1 MAYRPLGIGSGE
13 PSSAVCLGRWIK
25 PAACLFAHLRHPVV
39 LLGCAADALLTYFP
53 AAVLQSVGR
62 RPFPY
67 KRLRKR
73 PHPYYNDFLP
83 TKEPTGLRKPK
94 PSNQQTSTGQEDDD
108 TDEAKEIQEPY
119 GGEWHKRTHFVIAF
133 NQKGQLVLKDI
144 SSQRTAVSY
153 DGRGSAQWRRHFQWM
168 LVLDKPRETR
178 IHLPNDF
185 YLDIIFPDHAS
196 CQRQYEENVQRYV
209 QESQNQLFDFGGM
222 ALLSKDQTRPRTPI
236 NDPIYFH
243 VKRIG
248 KGAFGAVNK
257 VINVSTGDIYASK
270 RIQIDDLADLGHNRV
285 EVGTKALEHDSL
297 EEAEFAKEI
306 QNIKSTAH
314 EHIIEFVDSTT
325 NPLQLIMEYLPLGN
339 LYDQHERDPL
349 NTEETQLLLAQGLD
363 ALRYLHSENITH
375 RDIKPENILVRG
387 RKELFHIKLAD
398 FGLSKIGNS
407 MRSKLGT
414 KFYDAPEVFGRMRNG
429 ERYDNKVDVW
439 SFGVVVLEVSG
450 RLPDLYRKQNYHS
463 YIADA
468 AKKALDAC
476 PNSQF
481 YYLMSR
487 MLKINSTERAFIAD
501 LFDGKTT
508 IEFSIEN
515 NAHGSRSA
523 TPTNR
528 GLHKQADRVSASP
541 DDAKPVT
548 AVKMKKSPTQKR
560 QQSQPSSRNTRVKRT
575 RKQIND
581 EPPTQ
586 LETDKTVRNAA
597 PKTAKFD
604 PNSHQRPK
612 QDDDGV
618 DFHRSPSGVIGS
630 GLVGQ
635 VPGSTYSSRKQRELQ
650 AGSLADPSSQDNNQQ
665 ENPGAGD
672 DEATSRQPRTAIP
685 PDRVRRSTTNPVSRE

>member
-1 MAYRPLGIGSGE
+1 
-13 PSSAVCLGRWIK
+13 
-25 PAACLFAHLRHPVV
+25 
-39 LLGCAADALLTYFP
+39 
-53 AAVLQSVGR
+53 
-62 RPFPY
+62 
-67 KRLRKR
+67 
-73 PHPYYNDFLP
+73 
-83 TKEPTGLRKPK
+83 
-94 PSNQQTSTGQEDDD
+94 
-108 TDEAKEIQEPY
+108 
-119 GGEWHKRTHFVIAF
+119 
-133 NQKGQLVLKDI
+133 
-144 SSQRTAVSY
+144 
-153 DGRGSAQWRRHFQWM
+153 
-168 LVLDKPRETR
+168 
-178 IHLPNDF
+178 
-185 YLDIIFPDHAS
+185 
-196 CQRQYEENVQRYV
+196 
-209 QESQNQLFDFGGM
+209 
-222 ALLSKDQTRPRTPI
+222 
-236 NDPIYFH
+236 
-243 VKRIG
+243 
-248 KGAFGAVNK
+248 
-257 VINVSTGDIYASK
+257 
-270 RIQIDDLADLGHNRV
+270 
-285 EVGTKALEHDSL
+285 
-297 EEAEFAKEI
+297 
-306 QNIKSTAH
+306 
-314 EHIIEFVDSTT
+314 
-325 NPLQLIMEYLPLGN
+325 MEYLPLGN
-339 LYDQHERDPL
+339 LCYQHERDPL

-414 KFYDAPEVFGRMRNG
+414 EFYDAPEVYGRMRNG
-429 ERYDNKVDVW
+429 RRYDNKVDVW

-450 RLPDLYRKQNYHS
+450 RLPGLFDEQNYHN

-468 AKKALDAC
+468 AEKALDAC

-481 YYLMSR
+481 YYLISR
-487 MLKINSTERAFIAD
+487 MLKMNSTERASVAE

-508 IEFSIEN
+508 IEFSTEN

-528 GLHKQADRVSASP
+528 GLHKQADRASASP

-548 AVKMKKSPTQKR
+548 AVKMQSPTQKR

-581 EPPTQ
+581 ELSTP

-604 PNSHQRPK
+604 PGSHQRPK

-635 VPGSTYSSRKQRELQ
+635 APGSTYSSRKQRELQ
-650 AGSLADPSSQDNNQQ
+650 AGSLADPSSQGNSQQ

-672 DEATSRQPRTAIP
+672 DEASSRQPRTAIP
-685 PDRVRRSTTNPVSRE
+685 PDRVRRSTTNPVSRVGRLKNHS